1 MFTYTLFKPPA
12 RFENRIEELED
23 LADLE
28 KTLAKLLLQVELG
41 FALTEYLQIDDEPV
55 TVVCEILSKTPI
67 RHPRL
72 QNLSA
77 EAKRAIANTRQ
88 IVPYSSRFGWLNA
101 LQDYIRKIPEDW
113 RNYDFNPQD
122 SNNQIIAAS
131 KNLRQ
136 QYHQTIYDFCLTTQ
150 LEFRSRTRKQAE
162 SATYYQFESATRD
175 NPSVRLHVNFTQPQV
190 RTHYPLPWLQP
201 RSKQPINISFSDLE
215 QAAIFLDERE
225 EELAQQYSWS
235 DRERGNWLRRFRK
248 IDYREVR
255 KIIENNEVK
264 YIAEQEPAQNLTI
277 DGFTHIPGMV
287 ASGKSTLSILIAV
300 HIIKN
305 NLDYRVTI
313 VIGDTQAE
321 IKLANQINWWFR
333 DDPEQDDPVAV
344 PILGGSQR
352 DKHLRGFNSSND
364 YLSHLQRGQ
373 PHWGERCLST
383 VCPLQG
389 RISQSD
395 RINILNGQPLI
406 PGKEPCHSLRKAP
419 RDRTKKAT
427 GKPYFC
433 PLFNRCPSKQAY
445 RDMPKAKVWITTPGA
460 MAQGGMPYHYE
471 LRPIKV
477 GELVYEQ
484 SDIVIF
490 DEVDTVIEWFDKVYA
505 EQVTITNSS
514 DGVFDEIGIKTEQY
528 ARNNRV
534 PPRIQQRWNNA
545 QRQGQNAISTT
556 LTLLGEKYGH
566 QILRDW
572 TSRGYFTPHV
582 LFFKLARRLA
592 GLEEYNSYPRS
603 EQQLRR
609 ENRRVQ
615 WIMRHFDDF
624 LREDPTKG
632 RTGITSPVARLLQI
646 VQRIGGDS
654 SDDDFIY
661 SACRNWILQ
670 FFPNTHRRI
679 NRLALRLWI
688 HKNQNSQQTI
698 TFESVRDKLDTIDSL
713 ALRLQFALT
722 ITLLDRHT
730 KVVFYEWQNRP
741 PTIPEASPHRRM
753 PSGMYNILSLP
764 VTGRQ
769 FGTYYSRNN
778 NNTLTLFAY
787 TNIGREY
794 VLNYH
799 NLFTDL
805 DGRRGANVLA
815 LSGTSYLPDSTTF
828 HITEEPKGVLK
839 PEATAEDAI
848 RQSEFEFLPQFDGK
862 NKPIRV
868 SGSLSNH
875 KKARPIFK
883 ELVQS
888 LTTASGSNDLV
899 LELETLR
906 RLGENEP
913 ELWADRDRVLVFV
926 NSYDQADWVADEMR
940 RCLPTLSKQIY
951 HLVAS
956 DAEKSIKT
964 KPGALLRANI
974 EISGQIDCK
983 ILIAPMDSIGR
994 GFNILNSNGKAAFGA
1009 VYFLIRRYPHPNDT
1023 AAIAQELN
1031 RRAYEWLETINYIP
1045 QYRALAVSKSKEIAD
1060 KLPKVEQIYD
1070 LIFAWADTWTK
1081 QYTNK
1086 KKGNRDEIETV
1097 CDRFLDAIKNIPQDW
1112 QWEYIDPATLIEDI
1126 NSNNALGYQAI
1137 PSLLATLLHEETITI
1152 QLKDREQKITW
1163 RKVQGGSSG
1172 KTGLHLVSYPV
1183 KVSYIAKN
1191 AQDDSEQEKEGYWA
1205 YRLDFHLHTQ
1215 AGRFNDAGHLKPW
1228 VFLHLGIQRYAD
1240 EPLTANNFGR
1250 DISILMGMNTARI
1263 DKYPMDST
1271 LVMLKVDNSKNKWK
1285 QQLPDLLAAFQAR
1298 SLIEP
1303 QEIANNPI
1311 KYGNLDNTEDWN
1323 KDEYYLIHAE
1333 GYKYR
1338 EEGKKGKGHNHNI
1351 KTGFSLQERAN
1362 ITSKVLQV
1370 LNGVLTP
1377 DKPME
1382 RDIQVPAGKK
1392 LPLAMQDYNF
1402 ISKNLYFP
1410 PAKKEKLGLEEVNKQ
1425 KQEHLQNRKNI
1436 INKYAGL
1443 LSRELI

>member
-1 MFTYTLFKPPA
+1 MFTYTLFKPPT
-12 RFENRIEELED
+12 RFENRIEELKEV
-23 LADLE
+23 ADLE

-41 FALTEYLQIDDEPV
+41 FVLTEYLQIDDEPV

-72 QNLSA
+72 QNLSV
-77 EAKRAIANTRQ
+77 EARRAIANTRQ
-88 IVPYSSRFGWLNA
+88 IIPYSSRFGWLNA

-122 SNNQIIAAS
+122 LDNQIIEAA

-136 QYHQTIYDFCLTTQ
+136 QYNQTIYDFCLTTQ
-150 LEFRSRTRKQAE
+150 LEFRSRTRQQAE
-162 SATYYQFESATRD
+162 AGTYYQFESATRD

-201 RSKQPINISFSDLE
+201 RNKRPIDISFSDLE

-225 EELAQQYSWS
+225 EELAQRYSWS
-235 DRERGNWLRRFRK
+235 DSERGNWLRRFRRL
-248 IDYREVR
+248 DYREVR
-255 KIIENNEVK
+255 KVVENNDVK
-264 YIAEQEPAQNLTI
+264 YIAESESAQNLTI

-305 NLDYRVTI
+305 NLDYRLTI

-321 IKLANQINWWFR
+321 IKLANQFNWWFC

-352 DKHLRGFNSSND
+352 DKHLRGFSSSND
-364 YLSHLQRGQ
+364 YLSHLQREQ
-373 PHWGERCLST
+373 PHWGERWLSV

-389 RISQSD
+389 RISPSD

-419 RDRTKKAT
+419 KDRNKKAT

-433 PLFNRCPSKQAY
+433 PLFDRCPSKQVY

-460 MAQGGMPYHYE
+460 MAQGGMPYQYE

-505 EQVTITNSS
+505 EQVTITNSN
-514 DGVFDEIGIKTEQY
+514 DGIFDEIGIKTEQY

-534 PPRIQQRWNNA
+534 PPRVQQRWNSA
-545 QRQGQNAISTT
+545 QRQGQNAITTT

-592 GLEEYNSYPRS
+592 GLEEYNSYLRT

-609 ENRRVQ
+609 DNRIVQ
-615 WIMRHFDDF
+615 WIMRNFDDF
-624 LREDPTKG
+624 LREDPTKD
-632 RTGITSPVARLLQI
+632 RTSVAPPVARLLQI
-646 VQRIGGDS
+646 VQRINSMGDS
-654 SDDDFIY
+654 ATDDAIY
-661 SACRNWILQ
+661 SACRGWILQ
-670 FFPNTHRRI
+670 FFPNTFRRL

-688 HKNQNSQQTI
+688 HRNQNSQQTI
-698 TFESVRDKLDTIDSL
+698 TFISVRDELDTIDTL
-713 ALRLQFALT
+713 ARRLQFALT

-730 KVVFYEWQNRP
+730 KIVFYEWQNRP

-753 PSGMYNILSLP
+753 PSAMYNILSLP

-805 DGRRGANVLA
+805 DGRKGANVLA

-839 PEATAEDAI
+839 PEETAEDAI
-848 RQSEFEFLPQFDGK
+848 RQSKFQFLPQFDGK
-862 NKPIRV
+862 NQPIRV

-875 KKARPIFK
+875 KKAIPIFK

-899 LELETLR
+899 RELEALR
-906 RLGENEP
+906 RLGKNEP

-940 RCLPTLSKQIY
+940 NCLPNLRQQIY
-951 HLVAS
+951 HLVSS
-956 DAEKSIKT
+956 DAERSAKI
-964 KPGALLRANI
+964 KPGALLRADI

-983 ILIAPMDSIGR
+983 ILVAPTNSIAR
-994 GFNILNSNGKAAFGA
+994 GFNILNSSGKAAFGA
-1009 VYFLIRRYPHPNDT
+1009 VYFLTRPYPHPNDT

-1031 RRAYEWLETINYIP
+1031 RRAYEWLDKEDFIAWQQGDGIAHSAEILRKTANNYW
-1045 QYRALAVSKSKEIAD
+1045 RS
-1060 KLPKVEQIYD
+1060 VEQRSYYRTLRDNSDLLAFPRYD
-1070 LIFAWADTWTK
+1070 LAATTLGRIIQAVGRLIRGGAPFRGYFVDSAWAD
-1081 QYTNK
+1081 NSAK
-1086 KKGNRDEIETV
+1086 KLAAERTGDDPSRINNDSEENSLLVATI
-1097 CDRFLDAIKNIPQDW
+1097 DRVWYYSADD
-1112 QWEYIDPATLIEDI
+1112 
-1126 NSNNALGYQAI
+1126 NSVGNALY
-1137 PSLLATLLHEETITI
+1137 
-1152 QLKDREQKITW
+1152 
-1163 RKVQGGSSG
+1163 
-1172 KTGLHLVSYPV
+1172 
-1183 KVSYIAKN
+1183 
-1191 AQDDSEQEKEGYWA
+1191 
-1205 YRLDFHLHTQ
+1205 
-1215 AGRFNDAGHLKPW
+1215 
-1228 VFLHLGIQRYAD
+1228 
-1240 EPLTANNFGR
+1240 EPLADALGN
-1250 DISILMGMNTARI
+1250 
-1263 DKYPMDST
+1263 
-1271 LVMLKVDNSKNKWK
+1271 
-1285 QQLPDLLAAFQAR
+1285 
-1298 SLIEP
+1298 IE
-1303 QEIANNPI
+1303 NV
-1311 KYGNLDNTEDWN
+1311 
-1323 KDEYYLIHAE
+1323 
-1333 GYKYR
+1333 
-1338 EEGKKGKGHNHNI
+1338 
-1351 KTGFSLQERAN
+1351 F
-1362 ITSKVLQV
+1362 
-1370 LNGVLTP
+1370 
-1377 DKPME
+1377 
-1382 RDIQVPAGKK
+1382 
-1392 LPLAMQDYNF
+1392 F
-1402 ISKNLYFP
+1402 
-1410 PAKKEKLGLEEVNKQ
+1410 
-1425 KQEHLQNRKNI
+1425 
-1436 INKYAGL
+1436 
-1443 LSRELI
+1443 